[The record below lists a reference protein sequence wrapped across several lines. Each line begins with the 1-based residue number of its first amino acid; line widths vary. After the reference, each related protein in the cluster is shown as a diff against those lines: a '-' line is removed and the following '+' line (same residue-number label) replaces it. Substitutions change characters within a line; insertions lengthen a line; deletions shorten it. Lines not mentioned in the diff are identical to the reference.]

1 MKEPPPLRAN
11 VVITV
16 GNCGLYLGGFGV
28 RVEDTVLVAAQGHNV
43 PDNVPAKPL
52 LARRNSPPNGASI
65 RVDGVAGAA
74 SESQVTC

>member
-11 VVITV
+11 VVIAV

-43 PDNVPAKPL
+43 LTTFPRSLTWPAP
-52 LARRNSPPNGASI
+52 
-65 RVDGVAGAA
+65 
-74 SESQVTC
+74 